1 MIFVKKWEK
10 KKEMSTKKINTIFKN
25 IIYEKL
31 VWSTFIK
38 FKAISYEENIKNVKM
53 LELENTKTLINLEL
67 GSLSFDIEELSEEEL
82 LANEAKKLELENQIT
97 ELENLLKETQAL
109 FEQTVK
115 EIYNNDKLNLLV
127 KYLSLFKEFNYKEE
141 FITFT
146 EQLNVLDSSFFYN
159 RKKES
164 NFYFNIFEQFY
175 TSQKYSSACMYLL
188 LFVIKNMQYKL
199 FPLNKRVRKLKRRT
213 KRLLKNLRFL
223 RKLKK
228 FNIFKK
234 KKNYNYLT
242 YYNFIT
248 ILTKKVYL
256 KNNILVKKIP
266 LSKRVV
272 SRNNLEF
279 FYKLHKHTKKNLN
292 YIYTG
297 HSIFSNNL
305 QERWRVYLRNFH
317 QQPYFK
323 LRKARLVHWSL
334 FYNKTIRKQRYGV
347 FINKFLKKYSQL
359 SYNYSFFFNFF
370 LKTFL
375 SWTRFSNLES
385 FFKLLMVEK
394 GSRILK
400 LPYFLSSMFNWNILK
415 KKNYILR
422 KKIGRWSYLSYKR
435 SQLPWLQN
443 KKNSP
448 KAINHIQP
456 NLFNLTANCTWDV
469 MTNTIF
475 LHKELFLFTF
485 PTKDNFKV
493 NWQIKLHMYRYKAN
507 I

>member
-1 MIFVKKWEK
+1 
-10 KKEMSTKKINTIFKN
+10 MSTKNINTIFKN
-25 IIYEKL
+25 IVYEKL
-31 VWSTFIK
+31 AWTTFIK
-38 FKAISYEENIKNVKM
+38 FKAISYEENIKNVKI
-53 LELENTKTLINLEL
+53 LDLENSKTLINLEL
-67 GSLSFDIEELSEEEL
+67 ESLSFDIEDLSEEDL
-82 LANEAKKLELENQIT
+82 LANQVRKLELENQII
-97 ELENLLKETQAL
+97 ELENLLRETQTL
-109 FEQTVK
+109 FDQTVK
-115 EIYNNDKLNLLV
+115 EIYNNDKLKLLA
-127 KYLSLFKEFNYKEE
+127 KYLSLFKNFTYKEE
-141 FITFT
+141 FIIFT
-146 EQLNVLDSSFFYN
+146 DQLNISDSSFFYN
-159 RKKES
+159 RNKES
-164 NFYFNIFEQFY
+164 NFYFNILEQLY
-175 TSQKYSSACMYLL
+175 ISQKYSDIYIYLL
-188 LFVIKNMQYKL
+188 LSVIKNMHYKF
-199 FPLNKRVRKLKRRT
+199 FPLNKRVRKLKRRN

-256 KNNILVKKIP
+256 SGNILVKKIP

-272 SRNNLEF
+272 GRNNLEF
-279 FYKLHKHTKKNLN
+279 FYKIHKHTKKNLN
-292 YIYTG
+292 YIHTG
-297 HSIFSNNL
+297 HSVFVNKL

-323 LRKARLVHWSL
+323 LRKARLVHWGL
-334 FYNKTIRKQRYGV
+334 FYNKTIRKQRYLG

-385 FFKLLMVEK
+385 FFKLLIVEK
-394 GSRILK
+394 GCRILK

-456 NLFNLTANCTWDV
+456 NPFNLTANCTWDV

-493 NWQIKLHMYRYKAN
+493 NWQIKLHMYRYHAN